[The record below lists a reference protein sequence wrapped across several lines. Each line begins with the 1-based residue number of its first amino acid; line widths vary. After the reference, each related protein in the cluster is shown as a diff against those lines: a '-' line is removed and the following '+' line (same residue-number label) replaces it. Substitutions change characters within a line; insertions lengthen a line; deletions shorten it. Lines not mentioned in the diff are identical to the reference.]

1 MKKIALLS
9 TALLAALS
17 LSLFAEDVK
26 ITGAATCAKCTL
38 KTADECQ
45 MAITYKDAAG
55 QEQTVLVEKNQV
67 AKDFHPVICKT
78 TEKVNAEGAIT
89 EKDGK
94 KILTLTSVKKA
105 E

>member
-1 MKKIALLS
+1 MKTIALFS
-9 TALLAALS
+9 TTFLAALS

-45 MAITYKDAAG
+45 MAITYKDAKG
-55 QEQTVLVEKNQV
+55 KEQTALVEKNQI
-67 AKDFHPVICKT
+67 AKDFHPEICKT
-78 TEKVNAEGAIT
+78 TEQVNAEGTIS

-94 KILTLTSVKKA
+94 KVLTLTSVKKA
-105 E
+105 K